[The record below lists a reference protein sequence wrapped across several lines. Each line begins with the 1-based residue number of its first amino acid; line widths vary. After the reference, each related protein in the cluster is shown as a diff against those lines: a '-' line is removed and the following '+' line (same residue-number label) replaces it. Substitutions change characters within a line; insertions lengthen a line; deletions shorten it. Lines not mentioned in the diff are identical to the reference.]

1 VLRAN
6 LSPWEETNA
15 AELQAERMLGLREQG
30 SKGAAGGERVE
41 HGLALAEARRAG
53 REIHESVELLAF
65 RMLHNTTAS
74 AQEGHERSASEPSE
88 EEVPSESEL
97 SPDMEARLRAKFD
110 DLRKLT
116 EAICGEGFCV
126 HT

>member
-1 VLRAN
+1 MWHAHVCNHLHAYAQVLRAN

-74 AQEGHERSASEPSE
+74 AQEGHERSAHGYQSNTT
-88 EEVPSESEL
+88 V
-97 SPDMEARLRAKFD
+97 SP
-110 DLRKLT
+110 
-116 EAICGEGFCV
+116 
-126 HT
+126 